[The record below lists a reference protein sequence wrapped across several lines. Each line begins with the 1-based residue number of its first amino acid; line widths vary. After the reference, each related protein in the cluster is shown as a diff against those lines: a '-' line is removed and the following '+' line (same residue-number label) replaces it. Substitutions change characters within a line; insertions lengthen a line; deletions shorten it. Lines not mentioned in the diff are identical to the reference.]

1 MTKEEAIRHGKE
13 QLEIF
18 SEGCEH
24 YEFIKMAIKAL
35 EQPSHENKI
44 IDEHYWKGFNNGI
57 RTAEWRAIKQEPSGD
72 AVSRQAVFDLIEHYN
87 SDGLGAVFIDY
98 RHGIKFADAIND
110 LPSVNPQEP
119 KTGHWIVD
127 RSLLPFTYTCDICGR
142 NVFDDYDYCP
152 YCGARME
159 GSD

>member
-1 MTKEEAIRHGKE
+1 MLREEAIRHGKE

-35 EQPSHENKI
+35 E
-44 IDEHYWKGFNNGI
+44 
-57 RTAEWRAIKQEPSGD
+57 QEPSGD

-110 LPSVNPQEP
+110 LPSVKPQKWIYVSEKMPEDGQDVLFCDIDDDIMIGYHVKGRPNTHFTQDGTWDDIKNVRAWMPLPQLYEPQE
-119 KTGHWIVD
+119 
-127 RSLLPFTYTCDICGR
+127 RS
-142 NVFDDYDYCP
+142 
-152 YCGARME
+152 E
-159 GSD
+159 